1 MGRENGLGY
10 KICFENIDL
19 ALEYNISR
27 DRKNIVIFM
36 CVNDINQTTLGE
48 KLGFNRS
55 TVSKNINTNINTSS
69 SFKERFCEV
78 FGFNNAELNYDPIVF
93 YYICCERKR
102 EELIKKGLSCG
113 PLYNVEYLEEYKFT
127 KKASEE
133 MIRSMMDDLRKL
145 KKVKEDIKNLDI
157 TPDNSEVQPE
167 AVAHNNVINAVDNHE
182 VAIIKRKLNDFE
194 VAQVSSRY
202 KRKIAKKDS
211 FIYFPLA
218 LSVYI
223 LIIATIFIILGFN
236 DANPEYALY
245 LLMFLPICFISVKL
259 FGNSKLKRYA
269 SEFSVFKYERED
281 NFNSKVLSILSL
293 ISYGIGLIFVIF
305 SIIASIFS
313 KLEPENEWVMLLY
326 FTLLTPSLLA
336 TIISCEGCKTFK
348 KELTFKMRFYDLLR
362 SIGFYLNLVVT
373 ILFAICVII
382 ELNGLIVLFF
392 QVPLL
397 ILSLLIY
404 IIGKINLSKYK
415 LYEYIFDKKIPIKQ

>member
-19 ALEYNISR
+19 ALEDNISR
-27 DRKNIVIFM
+27 DRKNILIFM

-55 TVSKNINTNINTSS
+55 TVSKNLNTNINTSS

-102 EELIKKGLSCG
+102 EGLIKTGTSCG
-113 PLYNVEYLEEYKFT
+113 PLYNIEYLEEYKFT

-133 MIRSMMDDLRKL
+133 MIRSMMDDLHKL
-145 KKVKEDIKNLDI
+145 KKVKEDIRNLE
-157 TPDNSEVQPE
+157 TVPNNNEVQPI
-167 AVAHNNVINAVDNHE
+167 NIINVVDNHE
-182 VAIIKRKLNDFE
+182 VEITKRELSDFE
-194 VAQVSSRY
+194 IAQVSSRY

-211 FIYFPLA
+211 FIYFPMV

-223 LIIATIFIILGFN
+223 LIIASIFIALGFN
-236 DANPEYALY
+236 EANPEYALY
-245 LLMFLPICFISVKL
+245 LLVSLPVSFVFVKL
-259 FGNSKLKRYA
+259 FANSKLKRYA
-269 SEFSVFKYERED
+269 SEFSVFKYEREE
-281 NFNSKVLSILSL
+281 NYNSKFLTVLSL
-293 ISYGIGLIFVIF
+293 ISYGIGLLFVIF
-305 SIIASIFS
+305 SIISAIFR

-336 TIISCEGCKTFK
+336 TIISCEGCNTFK

-382 ELNGLIVLFF
+382 ELNGLIVLIF

-415 LYEYIFDKKIPIKQ
+415 LYEYIFDKKIPINQ

>member
-19 ALEYNISR
+19 ALDDNISR

-36 CVNDINQTTLGE
+36 CVNDINQTMLGE

-55 TVSKNINTNINTSS
+55 TISKNLNTNINTSI

-78 FGFNNAELNYDPIVF
+78 FGFNIAELNYDPIVF

-102 EELIKKGLSCG
+102 NELIKTGLSCG

-133 MIRSMMDDLRKL
+133 MIRSMMDDLHKFR
-145 KKVKEDIKNLDI
+145 KVKEDIKSLET
-157 TPDNSEVQPE
+157 TPNNVVPQPE
-167 AVAHNNVINAVDNHE
+167 TVEPNNVINVVDNHE
-182 VAIIKRKLNDFE
+182 VEITKRELSDFDIAQASSKYIK
-194 VAQVSSRY
+194 
-202 KRKIAKKDS
+202 KIAKKES
-211 FIYFPLA
+211 FIYFPTV
-218 LSVYI
+218 LSIYI
-223 LIIATIFIILGFN
+223 LIIAVVFVILGFN
-236 DANPEYALY
+236 EASPEYSLY
-245 LLMFLPICFISVKL
+245 LLISLPVCFIVVKL
-259 FGNSKLKRYA
+259 FANSKLKRYA

-281 NFNSKVLSILSL
+281 NYNSKVLAILSL
-293 ISYGIGLIFVIF
+293 LSYGIGLIFVIF
-305 SIIASIFS
+305 SIIAAIFS

-373 ILFAICVII
+373 ILFAVCVII

-415 LYEYIFDKKIPIKQ
+415 LYEYIFDKKIPISQ